1 MKTTSTKSNRTVS
14 LVRSFIWLEQ
24 ESFLF
29 AIEHGKCMD
38 RFKTAG
44 LIQMKRASVGG
55 GYREGDPL
63 EPSSAKLLESTRDQ
77 APADTAALLSRMHGN
92 LADVSDSA
100 RDARKVPIM
109 EPVGRTAM
117 RDTVD
122 RKSPHQMLSV
132 SIVSNSAQPC
142 SVRYWLLIRLSQ
154 VL

>member
-63 EPSSAKLLESTRDQ
+63 ATRD
-77 APADTAALLSRMHGN
+77 AI
-92 LADVSDSA
+92 
-100 RDARKVPIM
+100 KVPIM

-142 SVRYWLLIRLSQ
+142 SVRYWLLIRLS
-154 VL
+154 